1 MNPENKEQNIQEQNE
16 VQKKNRLLLV
26 LLIGLV
32 VLIGG
37 AYLLYA
43 GLRDQVEQNQLSS
56 QGNTTAENTEEQQEE
71 QLNPAPDFTV
81 FDAEGNEVKL
91 SDFRGKP
98 VVLNFWASW
107 SGPCKSEMPDFNAAY
122 LQHGAKIQFLM
133 VNMTDGYSETQESGQ
148 KLIDEQGYAFP
159 VYFDLKQEA
168 AITYGVSSIPTTYF
182 IDADGNFVAYG
193 RGALDAGS
201 LQKGIDMLLK
211 Q

>member
-91 SDFRGKP
+91 SDFRGN
-98 VVLNFWASW
+98 LWF
-107 SGPCKSEMPDFNAAY
+107 
-122 LQHGAKIQFLM
+122 
-133 VNMTDGYSETQESGQ
+133 
-148 KLIDEQGYAFP
+148 
-159 VYFDLKQEA
+159 
-168 AITYGVSSIPTTYF
+168 
-182 IDADGNFVAYG
+182 
-193 RGALDAGS
+193 
-201 LQKGIDMLLK
+201 
-211 Q
+211 